1 MNLGDYKFK
10 HAKPTWENKNL
21 KVYETHIGMSGIE
34 PKVHTFTEFKNDVIP
49 RVKDLGYNTI
59 QIMGV
64 MEHPYYGSFG
74 YHVSNFFS
82 VSSRF
87 GKPSEFK

>member
-1 MNLGDYKFK
+1 VL
-10 HAKPTWENKNL
+10 
-21 KVYETHIGMSGIE
+21 
-34 PKVHTFTEFKNDVIP
+34 P
-49 RVKDLGYNTI
+49 RVIQLGYNVI

-87 GKPSEFK
+87 GPPNSLK

>member
-1 MNLGDYKFK
+1 VHNFTHFK
-10 HAKPTWENKNL
+10 ETVLPT
-21 KVYETHIGMSGIE
+21 VIE
-34 PKVHTFTEFKNDVIP
+34 
-49 RVKDLGYNTI
+49 LGYNVI

-74 YHVSNFFS
+74 YHVSSFFS

-87 GKPSEFK
+87 GKPN

>member
-1 MNLGDYKFK
+1 MYVELENYKFK
-10 HAKPTWENKNL
+10 NKKPDWKNKNI
-21 KVYETHIGMSGIE
+21 KIYETHIGMSGKLE
-34 PKVHTFTEFKNDVIP
+34 KVHSFTDFKNTIIP
-49 RVKDLGYNTI
+49 RVLKLGYNVI

-87 GKPSEFK
+87 GQPN